1 MCVGLSASGPTKRW
15 DVNNYIN
22 LCEKLNNKILVD
34 GGIINPLPLSNVQRI
49 KNDIL
54 IGIDLNSFETS
65 HEKRKEN
72 YFIDYAKYVRVI
84 SSYLPLNF
92 DEFALTKKNNV
103 GSYLDIASRTF
114 QIMQDKITS
123 DAIQKHQPN
132 LIIKVPRS
140 SSSMFD
146 FFKASELIK
155 LGRSLFLEQIKK
167 HPLS

>member
-1 MCVGLSASGPTKRW
+1 M
-15 DVNNYIN
+15 I
-22 LCEKLNNKILVD
+22 
-34 GGIINPLPLSNVQRI
+34 SN
-49 KNDIL
+49 
-54 IGIDLNSFETS
+54 
-65 HEKRKEN
+65 
-72 YFIDYAKYVRVI
+72 
-84 SSYLPLNF
+84 YLPLNF
-92 DEFALTKKNNV
+92 EEFALTKKNNV

-146 FFKASELIK
+146 FFKASELIE